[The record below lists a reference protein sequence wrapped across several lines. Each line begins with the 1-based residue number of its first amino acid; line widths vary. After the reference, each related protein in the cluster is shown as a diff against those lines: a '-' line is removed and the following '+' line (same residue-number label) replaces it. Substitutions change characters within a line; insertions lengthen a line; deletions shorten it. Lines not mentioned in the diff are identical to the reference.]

1 MGKGSIIKSV
11 TAREIFS
18 GRGHPAVEAAI
29 TTENESIGVAV
40 ATAGLS
46 IGEHEVQFA
55 YDGGKRWNG
64 QGVLKAVGF
73 VRDLIA
79 PALKG
84 VDASKQREVD
94 EILLKLDGTPN
105 KAKLGGNTT
114 ASVSAAALK
123 AGAASLGI
131 PLYQHI
137 GGVNACILPTPGVGI
152 LNTLVKYGG
161 GAKGGDK
168 PSYAYMTYGFNTFS
182 EASYACWEVR
192 TAFEKL
198 LDKKFNIKTAGS
210 YRTVIPPGTIKHE
223 KEVWEIMA
231 EGIVKAGHEGRVGI
245 QVDVAAETF
254 YNKQKGVFEG
264 LFSAEDKARD
274 ELIELYRRMVKDY
287 PFVVLED
294 PLGENDYEGHS
305 ILTRELG
312 IQVVGDDLF
321 TTNVER
327 LKEGMALGACNS
339 VLLKVN
345 QIGTISEAFDT
356 VRLAYDNGY
365 GVMPCASRGE
375 GADIADYAVGL
386 GTGNIR
392 ESGLDQTT
400 NRLFQIEAEL
410 GSRAKFLGKAGF
422 KFGPVVR
429 PTGK

>member
-1 MGKGSIIKSV
+1 MAHGSLIKTV

-18 GRGHPAVEAAI
+18 GRGHPAVEA
-29 TTENESIGVAV
+29 TVVTENGGTGVAV

-46 IGEHEVQFA
+46 VGEHEVQFA

-64 QGVLKAVGF
+64 LGVLKAVGY
-73 VRDLIA
+73 VREIIA
-79 PALKG
+79 PALIG
-84 VDASKQREVD
+84 VDASKQWGVD
-94 EILLKLDGTPN
+94 KILLELDGTPN
-105 KAKLGGNTT
+105 KSRLGGNTT

-123 AGAASLGI
+123 AGAAALGL

-152 LNTLVKYGG
+152 LNALVKYGG
-161 GAKGGDK
+161 GTKGGDK
-168 PSYAYMTYGFNTFS
+168 PSYAYMTYGFDSFS

-192 TAFEKL
+192 TSFEKL
-198 LDKKFNIKTAGS
+198 LDKRFKMKSASN
-210 YRTVIPPGTIKHE
+210 YRIVIPPGTVKHE
-223 KEVWEIMA
+223 REIWEVMA
-231 EGIVKAGHEGRVGI
+231 EAIIQSGHQDKIGI
-245 QVDVAAETF
+245 QVDAGAATY
-254 YNKQKGVFEG
+254 YNKKKAVYEG
-264 LFSAEDKARD
+264 LFSEEDKTRED
-274 ELIELYRRMVKDY
+274 LISLYRDMVRDY

-294 PLGENDYEGHS
+294 PLDEDDFEGHA

-321 TTNVER
+321 TTNMER
-327 LKEGMALGACNS
+327 LKKGMEVGACNS

-356 VRLAYDNGY
+356 VQLAYNKGY

-392 ESGLDQTT
+392 ESGLDQTA

-410 GSRAKFLGKAGF
+410 GGRAKFLGKDGF
-422 KFGPVVR
+422 KFGPVV
-429 PTGK
+429 TQLNK